1 MKTGIIVRTA
11 YGDTKNL
18 GDYVQSISQ
27 EQFFDHVDY
36 RIEREEMNSFKSEE
50 KVKVIMGAWFMSDP
64 NRFPPSDDIN
74 PLFVSFHIFPKIA
87 DDMLSS
93 QSIAYL
99 KEYEPIGA
107 RDISTKNILEKHGI
121 KSYFSSCLTLT
132 LGYKYKDEEKTND
145 IIFVDPTYQ
154 LGGGKHKGI
163 LKYWDALKMF
173 LKHRKEV
180 LQFQHNFRP
189 EFYTLLSHISKK
201 LDRILM
207 CASFYD
213 AYSKCF
219 SDDVIIN
226 AKYINHRIVILGM
239 TEDEILDYTRNLIKT
254 YAKAKLVITSRLH
267 CALPCLGVETPVVFI
282 SSESL
287 EKGKLR
293 GAGRLS
299 GNLELMNYARWTAN
313 GVELVSEKLK
323 KIAVNGKLTLN
334 NIAPNPDNYKKY
346 RDDLINRVKNF
357 INDTDN

>member
-11 YGDTKNL
+11 YGETKNL

-36 RIEREEMNSFKSEE
+36 RVEREEMDSFKSEE

-64 NRFPPSDDIN
+64 NRFPPSDDID
-74 PLFVSFHIFPKIA
+74 PLFISFHIFPNIS
-87 DDMLSS
+87 DDMLSPK
-93 QSIAYL
+93 SIAYL
-99 KEYEPIGA
+99 KKYEPIGT

-132 LGYKYKDEEKTND
+132 LGYKYKDGEKTDD
-145 IIFVDPTYQ
+145 IFFVDPTYQ
-154 LGGGKHKGI
+154 LGGGKHDGI
-163 LKYWDALKMF
+163 LKFWDAFKLF
-173 LKHRKEV
+173 IKHRKKV
-180 LQFQHNFRP
+180 LQFQQNFKP
-189 EFYTLLSHISKK
+189 EFITLLSHISKK

-219 SDDVIIN
+219 TDDIIFN

-239 TEDEILDYTRNLIKT
+239 TEDEIFDYTRNLIKA

-267 CALPCLGVETPVVFI
+267 CALPCLGVETPVVFV

-287 EKGKLR
+287 EKGRLR

-299 GNLELMNYARWTAN
+299 GNLELLNYARWTEN
-313 GVELVSEKLK
+313 GVELVSEELK
-323 KIAVNGKLTLN
+323 KVADNGKLTLN
-334 NIAPNPDNYKKY
+334 KIAPNPDDYKKY
-346 RDDLINRVKNF
+346 RDYLMERVTTF
-357 INDTDN
+357 IKE